1 MGNRELNNNWKGG
14 RRITSH
20 GYVEIK
26 VGIDHVLRNAN
37 GYAYEHRVVAMKIL
51 GRSLLKTDIIHHKD
65 GNKQNNA
72 DDNILVTQGNKG
84 HKYFHRSK
92 KSNLRGLED
101 KNIKIKCACG
111 CDKMFLQYDLSGRPR
126 KYIHGHNRR
135 IRND

>member
-20 GYVEIK
+20 GYIEIK
-26 VGIDHVLRNAN
+26 VGADHVLRNAN

-51 GRSLLKTDIIHHKD
+51 GRPLLRSDIIHHKD
-65 GNKQNNA
+65 GNKQNNS
-72 DDNILVTQGNKG
+72 DNNISVTKGNKG
-84 HKYFHRSK
+84 HLFFHRSI
-92 KSNLRGLED
+92 KSKLRGLHD
-101 KNIKIKCACG
+101 DNIKIKCDCG
-111 CDKMFLQYDLSGRPR
+111 CENLFLKYDTSGRPR